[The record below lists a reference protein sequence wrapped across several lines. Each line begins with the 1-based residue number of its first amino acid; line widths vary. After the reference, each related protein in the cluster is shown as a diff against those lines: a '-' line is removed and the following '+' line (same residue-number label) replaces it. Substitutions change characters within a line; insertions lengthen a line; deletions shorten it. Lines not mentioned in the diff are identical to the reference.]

1 VGEWVSPLFLFSL
14 FIGHMCLIS
23 FACIVF
29 TQVFTVVPFTSCV
42 YCPGVPVPE
51 LVVPAVGC
59 RSKPL
64 AVTLCCMAVYS

>member
-1 VGEWVSPLFLFSL
+1 
-14 FIGHMCLIS
+14 MCLIS

-51 LVVPAVGC
+51 LVALVVGTNRICPSGPVSWVP
-59 RSKPL
+59 KL
-64 AVTLCCMAVYS
+64 

>member
-1 VGEWVSPLFLFSL
+1 
-14 FIGHMCLIS
+14 MCLIS

-51 LVVPAVGC
+51 LVALVVGTNRICPVRCLGC
-59 RSKPL
+59 RSCKPL
-64 AVTLCCMAVYS
+64 AVCS